1 MVLGTN
7 QRYQMNSCI
16 RLEAETPRGQ
26 AFESAEVQKSV
37 REFLHGLNF
46 SKRSKPLHATGPKNY
61 SNYAKNFKL
70 DRKTKLGQVD
80 FACVQNSTIKIF
92 LFFLLA

>member
-1 MVLGTN
+1 MMRALTNISDPELLHSQVKTHIFNLHIASLKRFALQIFALLLGGQ

-37 REFLHGLNF
+37 REFSHGLNF
-46 SKRSKPLHATGPKNY
+46 SKPLHRN
-61 SNYAKNFKL
+61 
-70 DRKTKLGQVD
+70 
-80 FACVQNSTIKIF
+80 
-92 LFFLLA
+92 